1 MFQNLDYKLIRY
13 DDDTYGLHEVYTENG
28 KVKGII
34 SDPLIEGSSPEEII
48 EKLSSI
54 IKKLQESNSMPLDMD
69 VFRSNLDDF
78 SE

>member
-28 KVKGII
+28 KVIGIL
-34 SDPLIEGSSPEEII
+34 SDAMVEGSSPVDVI

-54 IKKLQESNSMPLDMD
+54 LKKLNQDSPIDIDVLRSNS
-69 VFRSNLDDF
+69 DDF
-78 SE
+78 LE

>member
-54 IKKLQESNSMPLDMD
+54 LEKLNQDSPIDIGVLRSNSE
-69 VFRSNLDDF
+69 DF
-78 SE
+78 LE